1 MEVPGMTRSGA
12 AVAEGH
18 TAVKEY
24 DFKSPGRLGNEKTGQ
39 IRLAHSVQ
47 ARRIGIG
54 MGNLLRDS
62 VVASVEAVEELGCP
76 QMIESIQSP
85 CVAFRFAA
93 ESLETNGLIDIE
105 PALAFSFLDRLLGG
119 KGLPL
124 EEVRELTSIEK
135 RVMRKTGEALLREIA
150 AVWKPVT
157 DLKVTLNQIVSKRGD
172 IQGYPTSESFVVVKL
187 HVKTS
192 AAEGTIRI
200 AYPYTMLVPLLR
212 SQAPATPTV
221 AKAYNREQVAR
232 QLGPVHIPISAA
244 LGVSMIGMRNV
255 LDIEKGDVLVLDNQ
269 VTDEVI
275 VSIGGRKA
283 FWGRP
288 GSHRG
293 KLAVKITRTIKEGG
307 KGE

>member
-1 MEVPGMTRSGA
+1 MEVPGMTRSDA
-12 AVAEGH
+12 AVAEGP
-18 TAVKEY
+18 TAVREY
-24 DFKSPGRLGNEKTGQ
+24 DFKSPGRLGNEKTDQ

-54 MGNLLRDS
+54 LGNLLRDS

-85 CVAFRFAA
+85 CVVFRFAA
-93 ESLETNGLIDIE
+93 ESLEANGLIDIE
-105 PALAFSFLDRLLGG
+105 PTLAFSFVDRLFGG

-124 EEVRELTSIEK
+124 EEARELTSIEK
-135 RVMRKTGEALLREIA
+135 RVIRKTGEVLLREIA

-157 DLKVTLNQIVSKRGD
+157 DLKMILNQIVSKRCD
-172 IQGYPTSESFVVVKL
+172 IQGYPSSESFVVVKL
-187 HVKTS
+187 QIKTS
-192 AAEGTIRI
+192 ATDGTIRI
-200 AYPYTMLVPLLR
+200 AYPYTML
-212 SQAPATPTV
+212 APMVRVQSPAAPPV
-221 AKAYNREQVAR
+221 AKTRNREQIAR
-232 QLGPVHIPISAA
+232 QLGPVLIPVSAA
-244 LGVSMIGMRNV
+244 LGVSMIGMRNI
-255 LDIEKGDVLVLDNQ
+255 LDIEKGDVLLLDNQ

-275 VSIGGRKA
+275 VNIGGRKA

-293 KLAVKITRTIKEGG
+293 NLAVKITRTIKEGG